1 MFRPLKRVEG
11 QDIKRA
17 VIANAVGTGSYPISV
32 GDAIQPGATGHAKY
46 VTVAGAT
53 NPILGIVTSI
63 VQNGKVSEK
72 ATITGINAAETGSPS
87 TGPGTDNETYAV
99 WSVDYIPSSV
109 PMEYEADISAVAG
122 TTTDSSAVGG
132 YFNLKSIATT
142 GDTYGTLDESS
153 IVLFSST
160 QGQFVSFGYT
170 PYNTLKVFCKISKF
184 L

>member
-11 QDIKRA
+11 QDLKRA
-17 VIANAVGTGSYPISV
+17 VIANAVGSGTYPISI
-32 GDAIQPGATGHAKY
+32 GDAIQPGSSTNAKF
-46 VTVAGAT
+46 VTVAT
-53 NPILGIVTSI
+53 PTSVYPILGIVTGLI
-63 VQNGKVSEK
+63 VGGKVTEK
-72 ATITGINAAETGSPS
+72 ATVTGVNAAGSSS
-87 TGPGTDNETYAV
+87 TGPGTDNQATGL
-99 WSVDYIPSSV
+99 WSVDYIPSYV

-132 YFNLKSIATT
+132 YFNVKAIATT
-142 GDTYGTLDESS
+142 GDTYGTLDEAS
-153 IVLFSST
+153 ITLFSGT